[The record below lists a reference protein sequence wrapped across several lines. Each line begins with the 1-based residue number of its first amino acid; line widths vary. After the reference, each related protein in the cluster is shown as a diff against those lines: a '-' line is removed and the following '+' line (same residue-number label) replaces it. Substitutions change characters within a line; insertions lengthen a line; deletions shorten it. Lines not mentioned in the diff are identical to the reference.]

1 VLSNTKTIRAMKIIL
16 RKQKAFDLLL
26 AGMFIVLTAGF
37 ILSGYLYYLNYRKEY
52 DANVTRQLSM
62 ISDLKVN
69 ELVRWRKERMW
80 DAVFFLRN
88 TEFSILAKKYL
99 ANTKDTHYE
108 NRVKLMIG
116 KLFNPDEY
124 DAIFLLDKK
133 FEQKIVVCQGQD
145 RTFSYIS
152 QRSMDSIR
160 TGSVVFEDFYYNAQS
175 KKIYLKILIPVM
187 DASDSNSVIGTIAL
201 RIDPEKYLY
210 PYIQR
215 WPSDSKSG
223 ETLLIRRDG
232 DDVVYL
238 NQLRFYNEIPLKLR
252 MNIEGNSNLP
262 AVKAVIVKDG
272 TMDGKDYRGVEV
284 MAEVGVVPDSPWFIV
299 TKMDTSE
306 IYSSFYERVWTLVI
320 TIVLLAMSAA
330 AFIGF
335 AMKQNRVKDLQVKL
349 DAEKALR
356 ATEEYLSI
364 TLNSIG
370 DGVISTDAEGRVA
383 HINPVAE
390 KLCGWSSVEAKGKP
404 LLDVFNIVNAETRQT
419 VVNPVTRV
427 LETNRIIG
435 MANHTVLLSKDGNE
449 YQIADSAAPIKDD
462 AGKTHGVVLVFSDV
476 TEKYVMEE
484 VLRESEERFR
494 TIIESTGE
502 GIGFVNPQERFDFAN
517 RAAEEI
523 FGVESGQLVGKNLHQ
538 FVTEE
543 QFAHVQ
549 QQSAARVKGNKSV
562 YELEIVRSSGE
573 KRNIIVTAVP
583 KRDNENGFVGTYG
596 VFRDITERK
605 LAEEH
610 LKKSKEKYQGYF
622 EIGSIGICVTS
633 PKKGWVEVNDRLC
646 QMLGYTKEEL
656 TALSWVELTHPDDL
670 NSDLELFNQVVSGKR
685 DSYELDK
692 RFVRKDG
699 SIVYTTLSVSC
710 QRNPD
715 GTVHQF
721 LASILDITER
731 KRTEEALRESEKKY
745 RSLYNNTPVMLHSI
759 NPYGVLNS
767 VSEYWLTTLGY
778 ERDEVIGKK
787 SSEFLTDASRRYAN
801 ETVLPEFMKTGICNN
816 IEYQFVKK
824 NGQIIDT
831 LLTAVS
837 EYDEKG
843 NIARS
848 VAVTIDIT
856 LRKQMEKALKES
868 EKFLKDTQTIAELGT
883 YSMDIASG
891 KWRSSEIL
899 DSIFGIDADFDKSI
913 DGWSSIIHPEWQK
926 IMLEYFLQDVI
937 GKKSKFDKEYKII
950 RRRDQSERWVHGV
963 GELKFDEHQQPVTMV
978 GTIKDITEQKHLA
991 EALQESEQ
999 KFRTL
1004 FENMTE
1010 GVALHEMI
1018 YDGGKAIDYR
1028 IVDVNAA
1035 YENHTGLS
1043 QTKARGLLASEL
1055 YQTQTPPYFAEFA
1068 AVANTGIPYAFETY
1082 FPPLDRHFHIGIIS
1096 PAKGSFATIFEDISD
1111 RKRKEKEL
1119 QEKNAELERFTYTVS
1134 HDLKSPLITI
1144 KGFSGGLLKD
1154 LARGRHDRFD
1164 SDLKRIADAANKM
1177 HGLLEDLLELSRIG
1191 RIINPPS
1198 EIALDI
1204 LAQEV
1209 ITLLSGPISN
1219 GNATVA
1225 IQAGLPVVQAD
1236 RRRLFEVVQNL
1247 VENALKFMED
1257 QPAPRIDIGMRENGG
1272 ERIFFVRDNGK
1283 GIDSRYHETIFGLF
1297 NKLDASS
1304 KGSGIG
1310 LALARRIIEVHG
1322 GRIWVES
1329 EGNKKGSSFNFTLP
1343 SIQHTRKEK
1352 LS

>member
-1 VLSNTKTIRAMKIIL
+1 MKNIL
-16 RKQKAFDLLL
+16 RKQKTFNLLL
-26 AGMFIVLTAGF
+26 AGTFIALSAGF
-37 ILSGYLYYLNYRKEY
+37 ILSGYFYYVNYRKEY
-52 DANVTRQLSM
+52 NSNIAHQLSV

-88 TEFSILAKKYL
+88 TEFSVLAKKYL
-99 ANTKDTHYE
+99 ADTKDTHDG
-108 NRVKLMIG
+108 NRLKIMIG
-116 KLFNPDEY
+116 KMFNPEEY
-124 DAIFLLDKK
+124 DAIFLLDTK
-133 FEQKIVVCQGQD
+133 FEQKIVVCEGAD

-152 QRSMDSIR
+152 QRSMDSIKA
-160 TGSVVFEDFYYNAQS
+160 GVVVFEDFYYNAQS
-175 KKIYLKILIPVM
+175 KKIYLKILIPIM
-187 DASDSNSVIGTIAL
+187 DASDNKTVIGTIAL

-210 PYIQR
+210 PFIQR
-215 WPSDSKSG
+215 WPSASKSG
-223 ETLLIRRDG
+223 ETLLIRREG

-238 NQLRFYNEIPLKLR
+238 NQLRFNNEIPLNLR
-252 MNIEGNSNLP
+252 IGIKENNNLP

-272 TMDGKDYRGVEV
+272 IVEGKDYRGVDV

-299 TKMDTSE
+299 TKMDISE
-306 IYSSFYERVWTLVI
+306 VYSSFNERIWILVV
-320 TIVLLAMSAA
+320 TILLLVMSAS

-335 AMKQNRVKDLQVKL
+335 VAKQNKVKNLQVKL
-349 DAEKALR
+349 DSEKTLR
-356 ATEEYLSI
+356 STEEYLSI

-390 KLCGWSSVEAKGKP
+390 KLCGWSLTEAKGKP
-404 LLDVFNIVNAETRQT
+404 LLEVFNIVNAETRQI

-427 LETNRIIG
+427 LETDGIIG

-462 AGKTHGVVLVFSDV
+462 AGKTHGVVLVFSDI

-502 GIGFVNPQERFDFAN
+502 GIGFVNPQEQFDFAN
-517 RAAEEI
+517 GAAEEI

-538 FVTEE
+538 FVSDE
-543 QFAHVQ
+543 QFNLVQ
-549 QQSAARVKGNKSV
+549 RESSARAQGDKSV
-562 YELEIVRSSGE
+562 YELEIIQPGGE

-583 KRDNENGFVGTYG
+583 KRDIENGFVGTYG

-605 LAEEH
+605 VAEEH

-633 PKKGWVEVNDRLC
+633 PEKGWVEVNDRLC

-656 TALSWVELTHPDDL
+656 MALTWVELTHPDDID
-670 NSDLELFNQVVSGKR
+670 SDLELFNQVVSGKR
-685 DSYELDK
+685 DAYELDK

-699 SIVYTTLSVSC
+699 TTVHTTLSVTC

-715 GTVHQF
+715 GSVHQF
-721 LASILDITER
+721 LASLLDITER

-745 RSLYNNTPVMLHSI
+745 RSFYNNTPVMLHSI
-759 NPYGVLNS
+759 NSQGVLNS

-787 SSEFLTDASRRYAN
+787 SSEFLTEASRRYAN
-801 ETVLPEFMKTGICNN
+801 ETVLPEFMKRGFCNN

-843 NIARS
+843 NIVRS
-848 VAVTIDIT
+848 IAVTIDIT
-856 LRKQMEKALKES
+856 LRKQMEKSLKES
-868 EKFLKDTQTIAELGT
+868 EKFLKETQTIAELGT
-883 YSMDIASG
+883 YSMDITTG
-891 KWRSSEIL
+891 VWRSSQIL
-899 DSIFGIDADFDKSI
+899 DSIFGIDAEYDKSI
-913 DGWSSIIHPEWQK
+913 NGWSSIIHPEWQK
-926 IMLEYFLQDVI
+926 IMLEYFYQEVI
-937 GKKSKFDKEYKII
+937 GKKTKFDKEYKII
-950 RRRDQSERWVHGV
+950 RKSDQSARWVHGV
-963 GELKFDEHQQPVTMV
+963 GELKFDEQQQPVMMV
-978 GTIKDITEQKHLA
+978 GTIKDITERKHLA

-1028 IVDVNAA
+1028 IIDVNAA
-1035 YENHTGLS
+1035 YEKHTGLS
-1043 QTKARGLLASEL
+1043 QANARGLLASEL
-1055 YQTQTPPYFAEFA
+1055 YKTLTPPYFNEYAS
-1068 AVANTGIPYAFETY
+1068 VADTGIPYAFETY
-1082 FPPLDRHFHIGIIS
+1082 YPPLDRHFHIGIIS
-1096 PAKGSFATIFEDISD
+1096 PAKGSFATIFEDITD

-1219 GNATVA
+1219 GNTTVA
-1225 IQAGLPVVQAD
+1225 IQAGLPLVHAD
-1236 RRRLFEVVQNL
+1236 RHRLFEVLQNL
-1247 VENALKFMED
+1247 IENALKFMED
-1257 QPAPRIDIGMRENGG
+1257 QPEPRIDIGMREKGD

-1329 EGNKKGSSFNFTLP
+1329 EGYKKGSTFNFTLP
-1343 SIQHTRKEK
+1343 SIQHLRKEK